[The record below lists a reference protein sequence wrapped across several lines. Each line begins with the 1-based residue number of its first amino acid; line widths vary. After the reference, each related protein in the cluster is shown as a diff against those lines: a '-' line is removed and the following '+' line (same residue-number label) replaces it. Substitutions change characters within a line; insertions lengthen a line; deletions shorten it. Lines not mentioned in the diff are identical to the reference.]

1 MMIMMMMMM
10 MMMIIMVMVVVMV
23 VVMIIMMMRVRLGE
37 LRDGACYY
45 LQGDSRGVVQHT
57 PSLLHQHTIVTLR
70 SNNSAIVTLFTMF
83 TQQARHASRP
93 PAAAARA

>member
-1 MMIMMMMMM
+1 MMIVMIMMM
-10 MMMIIMVMVVVMV
+10 VVVVVMV
-23 VVMIIMMMRVRLGE
+23 VVMIIMMMRERLEE

-45 LQGDSRGVVQHT
+45 LQGDSRGVVQDT

-83 TQQARHASRP
+83 TQQARHAS